1 MGFKEQVA
9 LDNLAVFINPEEF
22 GELHDLDKVMVLCV
36 LDEDALIDRANSYE
50 EGVFRNR
57 MILYVNL
64 SELGYV
70 PVVDQ
75 MIAVNGSPYLVT
87 QVKNDMGML
96 TVTLEGNQT

>member
-9 LDNLAVFINPEEF
+9 LDNLAVFVNPEEF
-22 GELHDLDKVMVLCV
+22 GELHDLDGIMVLCV
-36 LDEDALIDRANSYE
+36 LDEDAFIDRANDYE

-57 MILYVNL
+57 MVLYVNL

-70 PVVDQ
+70 PEYDQ
-75 MIAVNGSPYLVT
+75 MIVVNGSPYMVRL
-87 QVKNDMGML
+87 VKNEMGML